1 MLGPP
6 VILEKDVAQYG
17 TVGDTV
23 QVHCETQSSPDLQT
37 FVWRFNGQEVSK
49 QSPVLSIV
57 QSRSGNKV
65 KSTIVIKNAQRHHF
79 GEYYCAVEN
88 ELGQAEAVIKLK
100 ELGKKI
106 LLSLIQGH
114 LFSQLGDQLSS
125 TDSFQ
130 LL

>member
-1 MLGPP
+1 MGPP
-6 VILEKDVAQYG
+6 VILERDVAQYG

-23 QVHCETQSSPDLQT
+23 QVHCETQSSPDIQT
-37 FVWRFNGQEVSK
+37 FIWRFNGEEVDK

-114 LFSQLGDQLSS
+114 VVSQVS
-125 TDSFQ
+125 TIY
-130 LL
+130 